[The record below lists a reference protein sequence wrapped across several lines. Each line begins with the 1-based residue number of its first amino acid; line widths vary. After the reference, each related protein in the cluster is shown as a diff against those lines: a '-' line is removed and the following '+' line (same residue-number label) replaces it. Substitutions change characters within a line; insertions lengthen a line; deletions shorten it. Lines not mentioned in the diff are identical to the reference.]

1 MKIKDQ
7 TEEAEQLIQANLRA
21 EKEAERL
28 SREREQAETAMDEV
42 EKQAELLAEQKAL
55 AELQLQE
62 SSEEA
67 QRREEEAV
75 RLYMEC
81 RFFNFLFL
89 PFSFSKL
96 LHFLC
101 HVFFF
106 NVYTYILE
114 LLFII
119 LIFISIFTFFAF
131 FNYIINTIYFFNF
144 SWNI

>member
-81 RFFNFLFL
+81 RFFNLYFFLFL
-89 PFSFSKL
+89 FQTCCIVFVTYFYYLTHPNKSFL
-96 LHFLC
+96 L
-101 HVFFF
+101 
-106 NVYTYILE
+106 T
-114 LLFII
+114 
-119 LIFISIFTFFAF
+119 IFTFLPF
-131 FNYIINTIYFFNF
+131 FNYII
-144 SWNI
+144 

>member
-81 RFFNFLFL
+81 RLFNFYFL
-89 PFSFSKL
+89 FSFFKTVALS
-96 LHFLC
+96 
-101 HVFFF
+101 VSRIFF
-106 NVYTYILE
+106 NVYTLYFGTSFYYTLSLYQF
-114 LLFII
+114 LLFC
-119 LIFISIFTFFAF
+119 IF
-131 FNYIINTIYFFNF
+131 
-144 SWNI
+144 

>member
-89 PFSFSKL
+89 PLSFSKL
-96 LHFLC
+96 LHCLC
-101 HVFFF
+101 HVFFL
-106 NVYTYILE
+106 TYIHTFWNFF
-114 LLFII
+114 LLHS
-119 LIFISIFTFFAF
+119 LFISIFYFFAIF
-131 FNYIINTIYFFNF
+131 
-144 SWNI
+144 